1 MNQYDV
7 ELPRGTCPVKV
18 FGATEGSACPL
29 VLLFMDGF
37 GPRAALFDMAQ
48 ALADEGYRVLLPDL
62 FYDHLPAEPL
72 SPAFVLSGGADR
84 DRLNMMLEKLDQA
97 AVDADV
103 GGLLAFC
110 KKELAGDAPIGA
122 TGYCMGGRYALT
134 AATLSPRVAFAASFH
149 GATLAPERDDSV
161 HHRLSQ
167 AKASIYIGIAGIDP
181 MFGAA
186 EEGRLAEA
194 LRDANLDHVLETY
207 AGAYH
212 GFAMAD
218 LPMHHEAARA
228 RHWQRLTQGLA
239 DSFAA
244 AI

>member
-1 MNQYDV
+1 MIQYDV
-7 ELPRGTCPVKV
+7 QLARGICPVQA
-18 FGATEGSACPL
+18 FGELDDAARPI
-29 VLLFMDGF
+29 VLFFMDGF
-37 GPRAALFDMAQ
+37 GPRPMLFGMAQ
-48 ALADEGYRVLLPDL
+48 RLADQGHRVLLPDL

-72 SPAFVLSGGADR
+72 SAASVLSGGADR
-84 DRLNMMLEKLDQA
+84 DRMNMMLAKLDQA

-103 GGLLAFC
+103 GGLIAFC
-110 KKELAGDAPIGA
+110 ETALAGQAPIGA

-134 AATLSPRVAFAASFH
+134 AATLSTRVVFAASFH
-149 GATLAPERDDSV
+149 GATLAPESGDGVDQ
-161 HHRLSQ
+161 RLQQ
-167 AKASIYIGIAGIDP
+167 AGARVYIGIAGIDP

-194 LRDANLDHVLETY
+194 LRGANLDHVLETY

-218 LPMHHEAARA
+218 LPMHHEAARM
-228 RHWQRLTQGLA
+228 RHWQRLADGLA
-239 DSFAA
+239 ESFAG